1 MYKLPINGV
10 FNEYEEAGDYG
21 AGQGDLESFDETV
34 DYESGMP
41 VEEEEYEEAPA
52 AVAEEAPQETMVP
65 MSEMM
70 QYMQSQQQQT
80 PQQAEAPPMSQE
92 QIDELLHTVRVDTDL
107 AESIFGSEVSDNQ
120 IKALQNFADAII
132 KNSTTVGN
140 YALQHVYSK
149 LNSQFSPALD
159 MARETRDNEF
169 FSSVTGMYPALEGH
183 EQTMK
188 KVLEQLRQSG
198 YTANSGAEAAQ
209 IVAGQTESLIRSV
222 NPQFSLQSGAQNNN
236 NNGQQGSMPSMA
248 SLGGG
253 AGGGQQGAQG
263 GRSKVPT
270 GLDIFS

>member
-1 MYKLPINGV
+1 MIYKLPINGV
-10 FNEYEEAGDYG
+10 FNEYEEAGDYSTG
-21 AGQGDLESFDETV
+21 HGDLESFDETV
-34 DYESGMP
+34 DYESGVP
-41 VEEEEYEEAPA
+41 VEEEYEEYEEAPA
-52 AVAEEAPQETMVP
+52 VEEAPQETMVP

-70 QYMQSQQQQT
+70 QYMQSQQQG
-80 PQQAEAPPMSQE
+80 PQQAEAPQMSQE
-92 QIDELLHTVRVDTDL
+92 EIDRLLNTVRVDNDL
-107 AESIFGSEVSDNQ
+107 AESIFGSEVSDQ
-120 IKALQNFADAII
+120 QVKALQNFADSII

-140 YALQHVYSK
+140 YALQHMYSK
-149 LNSQFSPALD
+149 LNTQISPALD
-159 MARETRDNEF
+159 MAREARDNEF
-169 FSSVTGMYPALEGH
+169 YSGVTSMYPALKGH
-183 EQTMK
+183 EQTMR